1 MDIKLFVMLYE
12 HSPYK
17 PSGPT
22 PVRIAYSTNIT
33 PEVARKVFEIAY
45 YILHLL
51 TEI

>member
-1 MDIKLFVMLYE
+1 MDIKLFLMLYE

-17 PSGPT
+17 PAGPA
-22 PVRIAYSTNIT
+22 PVIIAYSTNTT
-33 PEVARKVFEIAY
+33 PEFARKVFEIAY